1 MYRDPKIQSIFI
13 QIISNV
19 IRKFKVEANGKIIIE
34 FLDLRPKMYNWF
46 IDDDEVNIETFIST
60 KSMKK
65 PFVKDCIYINVDV
78 VICGKVNRT
87 YSKYNHWQKR

>member
-34 FLDLRPKMYNWF
+34 FLDLRPK
-46 IDDDEVNIETFIST
+46 
-60 KSMKK
+60 
-65 PFVKDCIYINVDV
+65 
-78 VICGKVNRT
+78 
-87 YSKYNHWQKR
+87 